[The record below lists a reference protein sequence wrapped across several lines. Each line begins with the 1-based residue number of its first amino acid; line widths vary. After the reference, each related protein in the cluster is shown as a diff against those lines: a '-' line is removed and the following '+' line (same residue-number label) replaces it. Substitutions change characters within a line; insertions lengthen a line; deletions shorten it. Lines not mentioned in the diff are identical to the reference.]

1 MKGTRWPRPGHLLL
15 VLPLVVVVVWVGWRA
30 ERLRDDPAHVL
41 AALRT
46 AAGPVLPAEA
56 AVGAAAR
63 SALESYDK
71 QTLYDF
77 IDGAAESY
85 LGNGFERCVAT
96 VYTFRAASG
105 EHEIAAEVYRFGA
118 EAGAMAQLAS
128 ERPGSATEV
137 AGLAGAVADPSTL
150 LVVRGRDYLKLTA
163 MATGPAVDAAMRAVA
178 AAWLSGRP

>member
-1 MKGTRWPRPGHLLL
+1 MARWPRPGHLLL
-15 VLPLVVVVVWVGWRA
+15 LLPLVAVVVWVGWRA
-30 ERLRDDPAHVL
+30 GRLRDDPAHVL
-41 AALRT
+41 AALRV

-63 SALESYDK
+63 TAPESYDR

-85 LGNGFERCVAT
+85 IGNGFERCVAT
-96 VYTFRAASG
+96 VYTFRGVSG
-105 EHEIAAEVYRFGA
+105 EHEVAAEVYRFAG
-118 EAGAMAQLAS
+118 EAGARAQLAG
-128 ERPGSATEV
+128 ERPGSAAEV
-137 AGLAGAVADPSTL
+137 DGLSGAVADPSTL

-178 AAWLSGRP
+178 AAWLAGRP